1 MKVEGLGE
9 FGLLEKI
16 KQYLAPAT
24 AIEVPAGAD
33 DAAVI
38 AESGGFTVASSDL
51 FVEGVHFD
59 LGWMSAQDAGWRSLA
74 LALGDLAAKGA
85 TPTWALTSIAIPN
98 TWMVENLVGLYD
110 GMAAIADLT
119 KTLIAGGD
127 MSLVDGPAVL
137 SITVVG
143 RTDRR
148 PLARSESK
156 PGWAVAVTGPLGA
169 SALALRQRRPLQI
182 LPRLDEGR
190 RLNAAGLCC
199 GDISDGLVREMEK
212 FAAMAGVG
220 CVIHADD
227 VPRALDASVSDALT
241 SGEEAELVCVGPE
254 DVIHQTGLRK
264 IGELTAD
271 GKVRVVDGQGKA
283 VALTRT
289 GYDHFA

>member
-1 MKVEGLGE
+1 VKVQGTGE
-9 FGLLEKI
+9 LELLHQI
-16 KQYLAPAT
+16 KPYVAAQS
-24 AIEVPAGAD
+24 GQD

-38 AESGGFTVASSDL
+38 ADAIGFVVASCDM

-59 LGWMSAQDAGWRSLA
+59 LSWMSAEDAGWRSLA

-85 TPTWALTSIAIPN
+85 SPQWALMSLAMPKH
-98 TWMVENLVGLYD
+98 WKVEQLTGLYK
-110 GMAAIADLT
+110 GMAALARETELT
-119 KTLIAGGD
+119 IVGGD
-127 MSLVDGPAVL
+127 MSSIDGPAVL
-137 SITVVG
+137 SITVTG
-143 RTDRR
+143 RTHVL
-148 PLARSESK
+148 PLARAQAEA
-156 PGWAVAVTGPLGA
+156 GWSVGVTGPLGGA
-169 SALALRQRRPLQI
+169 EVALRERRAFL
-182 LPRLDEGR
+182 LKPRLDEGR
-190 RLNAAGLCC
+190 RLNELGLCC

-227 VPRALDASVSDALT
+227 VPRALDASVSDALM

-254 DVIHQTGLRK
+254 DVIHQAGLRK

>member
-16 KQYLAPAT
+16 KPYLAPGK
-24 AIEVPAGAD
+24 AIEVPPGAD

-38 AESGGFTVASSDL
+38 AESDGFTVASSDL

-85 TPTWALTSIAIPN
+85 TPKWALTSIAIPN

-110 GMAAIADLT
+110 GMAAIARTT

-127 MSLVDGPAVL
+127 MSLIDGPAVL

-148 PLARSESK
+148 PLARSEVQ

-169 SALALRQRRPLQI
+169 SALALRERRPQRL
-182 LPRLDEGR
+182 LPRIDEGR

-199 GDISDGLVREMEK
+199 GDISDGLVREMQK
-212 FAAMAGVG
+212 FAAFSGAG
-220 CVIHADD
+220 CILKSAE
-227 VPRALDASVSDALT
+227 VPVAEGATWEDALT

-254 DVIHQTGLRK
+254 ELIHRAGLRTLGVLTQDPAVVVMDAGGK
-264 IGELTAD
+264 PVKVELS
-271 GKVRVVDGQGKA
+271 
-283 VALTRT
+283 

>member
-16 KQYLAPAT
+16 KPYLAQAK

-38 AESGGFTVASSDL
+38 AESGGFTVASSDM
-51 FVEGVHFD
+51 FVEGIHFD

-85 TPTWALTSIAIPN
+85 TPMWALTSIAIPN
-98 TWMVENLVGLYD
+98 TWMVENLIGLYD
-110 GMAAIADLT
+110 GMAAIAQTT

-127 MSLVDGPAVL
+127 MSLIDGPAVL

-148 PLARSESK
+148 PLARSEAK
-156 PGWAVAVTGPLGA
+156 PGWAVAVSGPLGA
-169 SALALRQRRPLQI
+169 AALALRERSPLRL

-199 GDISDGLVREMEK
+199 GDISDGLVREMQK
-212 FAAMAGVG
+212 FAAFSGAG
-220 CVIHADD
+220 CILQAAD
-227 VPRALDASVSDALT
+227 VPIAKGATLEEALT
-241 SGEEAELVCVGPE
+241 SGEEVELVCVGPE
-254 DVIHQTGLRK
+254 DLIRSAGLRTL
-264 IGELTAD
+264 GVLTKGPAVVVMGAD
-271 GKVRVVDGQGKA
+271 RKPVKLQ
-283 VALTRT
+283 LS